1 MRGSVAVIVGVACI
15 ALMPA
20 ASDAGSVAAE
30 IRTDPRQDQAG
41 KEIRI
46 VAFIV
51 AHEPLSIT
59 GHGTV
64 RVGGESRQL
73 WQKRGCRELTPDGG
87 CALKLRPTPKVARE
101 IARRLTDGQVLHARY
116 TVTLTNSAGVSQ
128 TTHYRAKLTKFR
140 R

>member
-1 MRGSVAVIVGVACI
+1 VRGRVAIILALALV

-20 ASDAGSVAAE
+20 SGNAGTVAAE
-30 IRTDPRQDQAG
+30 IQTDDVQDQAG

>member
-1 MRGSVAVIVGVACI
+1 MRARIAIVTGLALI
-15 ALMPA
+15 ALIPA
-20 ASDAGSVAAE
+20 SSDAGTVAAE
-30 IRTDPRQDQAG
+30 IRTDARQDQAG
-41 KEIRI
+41 KEIK
-46 VAFIV
+46 VEAFII
-51 AHEPLSIT
+51 AHEPLTIT

-87 CALKLRPTPKVARE
+87 CALKLRPTPKVARK
-101 IARRLTDGQVLHARY
+101 IARRLTDGQILHARY
-116 TVTLTNSAGVSQ
+116 TVTLENSAGVSQ

>member
-1 MRGSVAVIVGVACI
+1 
-15 ALMPA
+15 MPA
-20 ASDAGSVAAE
+20 SGNAGTVAAE
-30 IRTDPRQDQAG
+30 IRTYDVQAQAG

-73 WQKRGCRELTPDGG
+73 FQKRGCRSLTPDGG
-87 CALKLRPTPKVARE
+87 CALKLRPTPNVARE
-101 IARRLTDGQVLHARY
+101 IARRLTDGQILHARY
-116 TVTLTNSAGVSQ
+116 TVTLTNNANVSQ
-128 TTHYRAKLTKFR
+128 TTHYRVKLTKFR

>member
-1 MRGSVAVIVGVACI
+1 MRGRVAII
-15 ALMPA
+15 LALALVVLIPT
-20 ASDAGSVAAE
+20 SGKAGTVAAE
-30 IRTDPRQDQAG
+30 IRTDDVQDQAG
-41 KEIRI
+41 KEIK
-46 VAFIV
+46 VAAFII
-51 AHEPLSIT
+51 AHEPLTIT

-101 IARRLTDGQVLHARY
+101 IARRLTDGQILHARY
-116 TVTLTNSAGVSQ
+116 TVTLANSSVSQ

>member
-1 MRGSVAVIVGVACI
+1 
-15 ALMPA
+15 MPT
-20 ASDAGSVAAE
+20 SGNAGTVAAE
-30 IRTDPRQDQAG
+30 IRTDDVQDQAG
-41 KEIRI
+41 KEIKI

-51 AHEPLSIT
+51 AHEPLTLT
-59 GHGTV
+59 GHGTI
-64 RVGGESRQL
+64 RVGGENRQL

-101 IARRLTDGQVLHARY
+101 IARRLTDGQILHARY
-116 TVTLTNSAGVSQ
+116 TVTLENSAGVSQ